1 MRTIFLAVPCLIA
14 GCTAAQPERRPL
26 PADPRAK
33 VPIVEFR
40 SAFEGYR
47 PFVDPEPYDWRK
59 ANEEVGATGG
69 HAGRGPGEGPGQPTS
84 KPQPGKPDASGGHGA
99 HK

>member
-1 MRTIFLAVPCLIA
+1 MLFLAVPGLIA
-14 GCTAAQPERRPL
+14 GCTAAQPELRP
-26 PADPRAK
+26 PADPHAK

-47 PFVDPEPYDWRK
+47 PFAEPESYDWRR
-59 ANEEVGATGG
+59 ANEKVGATPG
-69 HAGRGPGEGPGQPTS
+69 HAGHGPGKGPGQPTS
-84 KPQPGKPDASGGHGA
+84 KPQPGKPDTSGGHGT